1 MDAEVKKRKTAVR
14 KRHVKPTETARPE
27 EVWFVL
33 FDKQSFYWIRNS
45 QVLIFVM
52 N

>member
-27 EVWFVL
+27 EVWLVL
-33 FDKQSFYWIRNS
+33 FDSNVFTQ
-45 QVLIFVM
+45 
-52 N
+52 